1 MRSKNRTLGMQAECF
16 EIYNNQNGHTYS
28 FRPFSIERD
37 FDVYSKWM
45 NQSYVSQWWSLAKS
59 SAELKDHL
67 EKELADKHQNLF
79 IGFVDG
85 VPVSYWERYWLQQDI
100 LGRFVDAQPFDQG
113 LHFLVGEK
121 EYLGRKFTPS
131 LIAAFLKFLFQD
143 PRTLRVFGEPDINN
157 RMVLRYAEATC
168 FEMQGV
174 VEMPERSSAVMVC
187 RREQFFAKYSVKPG
201 ELWKPS
207 LRESAGF
214 AQELRL

>member
-1 MRSKNRTLGMQAECF
+1 
-16 EIYNNQNGHTYS
+16 
-28 FRPFSIERD
+28 
-37 FDVYSKWM
+37 
-45 NQSYVSQWWSLAKS
+45 
-59 SAELKDHL
+59 
-67 EKELADKHQNLF
+67 
-79 IGFVDG
+79 VDG

-143 PRTLRVFGEPDINN
+143 SRTLRVFGEPDINN

-187 RREQFFAKYSVKPG
+187 RREQFFAKYSAKPG